1 MVDGSSARW
10 RAVIRVFNET
20 VRFMVNLTSSNRWR
34 RSTSKCVSESPCF
47 TTRVSFSSVVSFS
60 KTSSFKID
68 TFSSK
73 SVVCFFSK
81 QSAFVMWKLAS
92 KSIKEGFRS
101 KDDVTQQRN
110 TPLDSSG
117 DGVKTTKEERLECP
131 ICWESFNVV
140 ENVPYVLWCGH
151 TICKYCL
158 LGLQRA
164 VVNKSSGFPFQLP
177 FFVACPWCSF
187 LSLRLVRNGT
197 IKFPSKN
204 YYLLWMVETMNGSR
218 SDNNK
223 RVTPGQR
230 RCDGVTSDDNRGWWN
245 GLTRGWRLHDSVRKS
260 MALAA
265 HLLAKFP
272 LIVVFLLVALYAIPV
287 SAAVLG
293 VYVFVTF
300 ALAVPSF
307 LVLYFAVPSLNWLI
321 REISA

>member
-1 MVDGSSARW
+1 
-10 RAVIRVFNET
+10 
-20 VRFMVNLTSSNRWR
+20 
-34 RSTSKCVSESPCF
+34 
-47 TTRVSFSSVVSFS
+47 
-60 KTSSFKID
+60 
-68 TFSSK
+68 
-73 SVVCFFSK
+73 
-81 QSAFVMWKLAS
+81 MWNLAS

-101 KDDVTQQRN
+101 KDDVTKQRN

-117 DGVKTTKEERLECP
+117 DGRKTTKEEKLECP

-197 IKFPSKN
+197 TIKFPSKN

-218 SDNNK
+218 SDDNK
-223 RVTPGQR
+223 RVTPGHR

-245 GLTRGWRLHDSVRKS
+245 GLTRRWRLHDSVCKS
-260 MALAA
+260 MAIVA

-272 LIVVFLLVALYAIPV
+272 LVVIFLLVALYAIPV

>member
-1 MVDGSSARW
+1 
-10 RAVIRVFNET
+10 
-20 VRFMVNLTSSNRWR
+20 
-34 RSTSKCVSESPCF
+34 
-47 TTRVSFSSVVSFS
+47 
-60 KTSSFKID
+60 
-68 TFSSK
+68 
-73 SVVCFFSK
+73 
-81 QSAFVMWKLAS
+81 MWKLAS

-101 KDDVTQQRN
+101 KDDVTKQRN

-164 VVNKSSGFPFQLP
+164 VVNRFSGFPFQLP

-197 IKFPSKN
+197 TVKFPSKN

-218 SDNNK
+218 SDDNK
-223 RVTPGQR
+223 RVTPGER

-245 GLTRGWRLHDSVRKS
+245 GLTRRWRLHDSVCKS
-260 MALAA
+260 MAIVA
-265 HLLAKFP
+265 HILAKFP
-272 LIVVFLLVALYAIPV
+272 LVVIFLLVALYAIPV

>member
-1 MVDGSSARW
+1 MDDGSSTRW
-10 RAVIRVFNET
+10 RAVKRVFNET
-20 VRFMVNLTSSNRWR
+20 VRFMVNITSSSNRGGGTPR
-34 RSTSKCVSESPCF
+34 NAFRSHHVLR
-47 TTRVSFSSVVSFS
+47 RVSLLSDRYFSY
-60 KTSSFKID
+60 
-68 TFSSK
+68 K
-73 SVVCFFSK
+73 SLRIVQNKVIT
-81 QSAFVMWKLAS
+81 FVMWKLAS

-101 KDDVTQQRN
+101 RGEDDVTKQRSA
-110 TPLDSSG
+110 PLDSSG
-117 DGVKTTKEERLECP
+117 DGIKTTKEERLECP

-187 LSLRLVRNGT
+187 LSLRLVRSGT
-197 IKFPSKN
+197 VKLPSKN

-218 SDNNK
+218 NDNK
-223 RVTPGQR
+223 RVITSEQR
-230 RCDGVTSDDNRGWWN
+230 DMKNNPASDDNRGWWN
-245 GLTRGWRLHDSVRKS
+245 GLTRGYFRTGRLHDSVCKS
-260 MALAA
+260 MATVA

-272 LIVVFLLVALYAIPV
+272 LVVIFLLVALYAIPV